1 MSQAKRFLASRRAV
15 VALESAIAI
24 IPLMLCLAGVFEI
37 IQTIFAGDL
46 LKRAAYRIARVN
58 ALARTT
64 ASDDAS
70 LEDLVRQAITA
81 EVSDWL
87 DFDLRM
93 NAGCLEPEN
102 NQDEDQES
110 QAEYC
115 LSVTIYVYDSPADMT
130 ATDDSPNGQLSQ
142 EDDAALGGGS
152 QDIVVVRMQ
161 LWPQAPLGQIQ
172 QSLFGDTG
180 LRAVAVM
187 RNEERIET

>member
-15 VALESAIAI
+15 VALESAIAV

-46 LKRAAYRIARVN
+46 LQRAAHRVARVN
-58 ALARTT
+58 ALAMTT

-70 LEDLVRQAITA
+70 LEGLVRQAITA

-93 NAGCLEPEN
+93 NAGCLEPQN
-102 NQDEDQES
+102 NQDDQES

-161 LWPQAPLGQIQ
+161 LWPQGPLGQIQ